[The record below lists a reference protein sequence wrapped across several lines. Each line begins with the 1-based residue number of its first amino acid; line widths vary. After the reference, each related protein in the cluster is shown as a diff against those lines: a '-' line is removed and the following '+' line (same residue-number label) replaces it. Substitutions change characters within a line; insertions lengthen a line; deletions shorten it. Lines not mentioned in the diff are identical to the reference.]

1 MFLFLLPYHVYNCM
15 HKIFL
20 YILLLVQYLLVVWW
34 KLKVALKE
42 KGEPD
47 YACRYMTFIL
57 GL

>member
-1 MFLFLLPYHVYNCM
+1 M